1 MGDLYRGLACALC
14 LLCGASLADAQP
26 ASRAGNGLVH
36 VPVVVRDANGHP
48 VRDLRP
54 ADFDVFENG
63 RRRALVDVAIFQ
75 RAPEDREYV
84 PRRVVL
90 VLDDLNVRPQH
101 MPLATRAV
109 RELLQRLDARDLVAL
124 VNTSTLPDV
133 EVDFTTARVA
143 LGQAL
148 DRIRGQRQPDLA
160 FTWQRAR
167 QGLAVLERVLAQ
179 LRSARGSDERLTLV
193 LVSEGYDFEP
203 AAQRGQVDVDILR
216 DVRTVVGLAAQA
228 NVAIYAIDPSGL
240 DINGQVF
247 RSTGTR
253 PIGPAASMRFGMS
266 SSLSAID
273 DLSALAALAHDTG
286 GRLTRVTNDLL
297 TEASAM
303 LADADDY
310 YVLTYEMPEATDADR
325 RGSVPTARQ
334 IDVRVRRPHLTVRAP
349 QSYLHPAVIAAR

>member
-1 MGDLYRGLACALC
+1 MCRRLVCVLV
-14 LLCGASLADAQP
+14 LLCGASGADAQP
-26 ASRAGNGLVH
+26 ASREGGGLVR
-36 VPVVVRDANGHP
+36 VPVVVRDADGHP

-54 ADFDVFENG
+54 EAFDVFENG
-63 RRRALVDVAIFQ
+63 RRMPLVNVAIVQ
-75 RAPEDREYV
+75 RAHDGPGYV
-84 PRRVVL
+84 PRRLVV
-90 VLDDLNVRPQH
+90 VVDDLNVQPQH

-109 RELLQRLDARDLVAL
+109 RELLQRLDARDEVAL
-124 VNTSTLPDV
+124 VNTSATPGV

-179 LRSARGSDERLTLV
+179 LRGARGGDERLTLV

-216 DVRTVVGLAAQA
+216 DVRMVVGLAAQA
-228 NVAIYAIDPSGL
+228 NVAIYAVDPSGL
-240 DINGQVF
+240 DVNGQMF

-266 SSLSAID
+266 SSLSAIA

-297 TEASAM
+297 TQATAM

-325 RGSVPTARQ
+325 RGTVPVSRQ
-334 IDVRVRRPHLTVRAP
+334 IDVRVRRPDLVVRAP
-349 QSYLHPAVIAAR
+349 QSYVHPAVVAPR